1 MRLLDRIKKFIRGN
15 LPEKYSKID
24 ASILKFD
31 KDIANVISM
40 CLDFKGELKE
50 LRAEMNEVG
59 NSYSAKL
66 LSNEKIDI
74 FVKRY
79 SEIVISYDLA
89 CKEFAKTDSDL
100 EKIMFSEGDVIELAR
115 DVEALIAEVKSQQ
128 SFGSN
133 FEGAVSYIFETL
145 APTVDRI
152 IEVGQAIQEK
162 VRETPPK

>member
-1 MRLLDRIKKFIRGN
+1 MWLLDYIKKFIQGN
-15 LPEKYSKID
+15 PSEKCSKID

-31 KDIANVISM
+31 KDIGNVISM
-40 CLDFKGELKE
+40 CLNFKGELKE

-66 LSNEKIDI
+66 LSNEKIDV

-79 SEIVISYDLA
+79 SEIVIMYDSA
-89 CKEFAKTDSDL
+89 CKEFSKSDPDL
-100 EKIMFSEGDVIELAR
+100 EKIMFSEGDVRELAN
-115 DVEALIAEVKSQQ
+115 DVEALIAEVKSNQ
-128 SFGSN
+128 SFGAN

-152 IEVGQAIQEK
+152 IEVGRTIQEK